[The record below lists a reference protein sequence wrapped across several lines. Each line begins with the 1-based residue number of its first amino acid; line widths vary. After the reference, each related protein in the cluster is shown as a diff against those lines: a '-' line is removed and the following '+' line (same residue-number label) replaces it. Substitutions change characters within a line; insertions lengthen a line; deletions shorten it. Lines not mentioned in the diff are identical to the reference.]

1 MLSIILSF
9 CTFNITAPSSSII
22 FDKNMPTLQQYY
34 IPTARELAR
43 LVGIRSA
50 PILHHF
56 AESLSGVATVRA
68 FNQESRFIDT
78 NLSLIDDHSRPLF
91 HNISA
96 IEWLSFRL
104 NMLSNFVF
112 AFSLMVV
119 VSLPEGVIDPIKD
132 F

>member
-9 CTFNITAPSSSII
+9 CTFNITTPSSSIS
-22 FDKNMPTLQQYY
+22 FDRKMPTLQQYY
-34 IPTARELAR
+34 IPTARELAL

-50 PILHHF
+50 LILHHF

-78 NLSLIDDHSRPLF
+78 NLSLIDDYSRPLF

-96 IEWLSFRL
+96 MEWLSLRL
-104 NMLSNFVF
+104 NLLSNFVF
-112 AFSLMVV
+112 SFSLVVV
-119 VSLPEGVIDPIKD
+119 VSLPEGVIDPSKD